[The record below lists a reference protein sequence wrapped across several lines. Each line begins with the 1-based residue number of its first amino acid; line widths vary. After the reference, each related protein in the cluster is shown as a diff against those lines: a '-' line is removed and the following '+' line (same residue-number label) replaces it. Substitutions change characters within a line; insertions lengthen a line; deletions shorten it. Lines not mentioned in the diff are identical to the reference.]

1 MRVHALIY
9 RIYNYN
15 HFIILLVQL
24 TLLARSTNNL
34 IKYTHAALVTR
45 ILESAAVRC
54 SLSAAEF
61 RNRHSVVLF
70 TDRHGKDAKMC
81 VLLLTT
87 AIYIICYAFAASAVI
102 LYFVCVPL
110 FLGKVGLYLSH
121 RNGVFETNVIAG
133 KTIAFRKDVCALHSD
148 NALSY
153 VYATGRIRKSAL
165 SS

>member
-1 MRVHALIY
+1 M
-9 RIYNYN
+9 
-15 HFIILLVQL
+15 
-24 TLLARSTNNL
+24 NNL

-45 ILESAAVRC
+45 ILESAAAWC

-61 RNRHSVVLF
+61 RNRDSVVLF
-70 TDRHGKDAKMC
+70 TDRHGKDVKMC

-87 AIYIICYAFAASAVI
+87 AIYIICYSFAASGDSLLRVHVRTA
-102 LYFVCVPL
+102 LL
-110 FLGKVGLYLSH
+110 RKGGLYLSH
-121 RNGVFETNVIAG
+121 RNGVFETNIIAG
-133 KTIAFRKDVCALHSD
+133 RIIAFRKDGRVLHSD